1 MSNDKSSI
9 SQILKWD
16 EESFHAL
23 YKLYYKALAS
33 YALGIIDDF
42 TVSEDLVQETFSKLW
57 LQKGDFPN
65 MSSLKTWLFNSVRN
79 GAIDYLRHKNI
90 ETKHRLSFA
99 KMSLM
104 SHNDVGED
112 DFFTEEIFRQL
123 FQTIDALPP
132 RQKEVFLLS
141 MKGKRYKDIA
151 QQLNISV
158 ETVKK
163 QKQRAMENLKEKLNG
178 DATVLLLLLVMP

>member
-1 MSNDKSSI
+1 
-9 SQILKWD
+9 
-16 EESFHAL
+16 
-23 YKLYYKALAS
+23 
-33 YALGIIDDF
+33 
-42 TVSEDLVQETFSKLW
+42 
-57 LQKGDFPN
+57 
-65 MSSLKTWLFNSVRN
+65 LFNSVRN

-163 QKQRAMENLKEKLNG
+163 QKQRAMEKPEREAQWRCNRAAVAPRYAVKHCEKSRRCR
-178 DATVLLLLLVMP
+178 AEM